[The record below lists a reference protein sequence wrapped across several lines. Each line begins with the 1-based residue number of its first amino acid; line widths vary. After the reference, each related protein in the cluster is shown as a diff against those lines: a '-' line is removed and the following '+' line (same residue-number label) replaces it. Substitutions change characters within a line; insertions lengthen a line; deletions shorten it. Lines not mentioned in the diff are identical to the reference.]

1 MVADNRRLL
10 TPDRIANLTIVQGIK
25 RLGAPAVA
33 VLGALLL
40 GLMAMSLV
48 IDKDA
53 ARKSIEA
60 QIRAATGLELVVHGK
75 TEVSVF
81 PGSYVTLHQVA
92 LKGEN
97 DNSSTLT
104 VDALTA
110 NLSLLPIFTRR
121 FEVADLTLLN
131 PHVTVTRNAD
141 GGSNWTPIVETLA
154 RNMKP
159 NTASPVSFSEIRVMQ
174 GTVVVRDE
182 PRNMVEIIDKI
193 DLSLGWPSIS
203 RSFAATGQFDWR
215 GERVDGSLNVADFA
229 AMLAGD
235 RSVVKARLTAAP
247 LKVGFDGAI
256 SNRSSLLLD
265 GNVTADSKSFRDA
278 LRWIGQTPLAN
289 GGFGRFTLKA
299 RANLVG
305 ESVALTSVNVD
316 LDGNAAE
323 GVLTYNATTGRKT
336 LQGTLAADAL
346 DLTPYIGTVRL
357 LASGARDWNR
367 QLFDLRGLSATDL
380 DIRLSA
386 AKVTVGTSKFGR
398 TALGA
403 NLRGGTLALSVG
415 EAQIYGGTVK
425 GSLGVT
431 RSDDS
436 ADFKAQFR
444 FSDVDLESS
453 SNELFGVRA
462 LRGRGDLI
470 VSLEA
475 SGSSAF
481 ALAQSLDGTAKLTG
495 RDGSIGGFNVEQL
508 LRRLEKRPLSG
519 AGNFRNGTTPFDKLN
534 ATISINNGMATA
546 ENIQIDGP
554 AAQLTLTGT
563 ASIPSRE
570 YDLKGTASLVSAP
583 DSQPGFQLP
592 FVVQGPWDD
601 PLIFPDS
608 DILIRRSQGAA
619 PLLDSLKDRKTRD
632 AVKAVIDRLTGGRK
646 SPDPAPP
653 TAETPSAPAEP
664 APSADIP
671 ATTSQPPEATPP
683 TPPAATSE
691 PNSTA
696 N

>member
-1 MVADNRRLL
+1 
-10 TPDRIANLTIVQGIK
+10 
-25 RLGAPAVA
+25 
-33 VLGALLL
+33 
-40 GLMAMSLV
+40 MSLV

-53 ARKSIEA
+53 ARKSVEA

-75 TEVSVF
+75 TEVSIF

-104 VDALTA
+104 VEALTA
-110 NLSLLPIFTRR
+110 NLSLLPIFARR
-121 FEVADLTLLN
+121 FEVADLALLN
-131 PHVTVTRNAD
+131 PRVTVTRDANGD
-141 GGSNWTPIVETLA
+141 SNWTPIIQTLA
-154 RNMKP
+154 NNMKP
-159 NTASPVSFSEIRVMQ
+159 NTISPMSFSEIRVIQ
-174 GTVVVRDE
+174 GTVMFRD
-182 PRNMVEIIDKI
+182 PARNIDETIDKI

-203 RSFAATGQFDWR
+203 RSFAATGQFDWH
-215 GERVDGSLNVADFA
+215 GERVDGSFGVADFA

-235 RSVVKARLTAAP
+235 RSGLKARLAAAP
-247 LKVGFDGAI
+247 LKVAFDGAI
-256 SNRSSLLLD
+256 SNRASLLLD
-265 GNVTADSKSFRDA
+265 GNLTADSTSFRDA
-278 LRWIGQTPLAN
+278 LRWIGQTPLAD
-289 GGFGRFTLKA
+289 GGFGRFSLKA
-299 RANLVG
+299 RANIVG
-305 ESVALTSVNVD
+305 ESVALTNVNVD

-323 GVLTYNATTGRKT
+323 GVLTYNGTTGRQT
-336 LQGTLAADAL
+336 LQGTLAADTL

-367 QLFDLRGLSATDL
+367 QIFDLSGLSATDL

-386 AKVTVGTSKFGR
+386 AKVTIGPSKLGR

-403 NLRGGTLALSVG
+403 NLRNGTLALSVG
-415 EAQIYGGTVK
+415 EAQIYGGIIK

-436 ADFKAQFR
+436 ADVRAQFR
-444 FSDVDLESS
+444 FNDVDLEAGAS
-453 SNELFGVRA
+453 ELFGIRT

-481 ALAQSLDGTAKLTG
+481 ALAQSLDGTAALSG
-495 RDGSIGGFNVEQL
+495 HDGSITGFNIEQL

-534 ATISINNGMATA
+534 VAISIKDGVATA
-546 ENIQIDGP
+546 DNVQIVGSTT
-554 AAQLTLTGT
+554 QVTLTGT

-570 YDLKGTASLVSAP
+570 YDLKGTANLISAP
-583 DSQPGFQLP
+583 DASPGFELP

-608 DILIRRSQGAA
+608 DILIRHSPGAA
-619 PLLDSLKDRKTRD
+619 PLLDSLKEHKTRD
-632 AVKAVIDRLTGGRK
+632 AVKAVIDRLQGGRK
-646 SPDPAPP
+646 TDPATDAPATQGQPSAPP
-653 TAETPSAPAEP
+653 TTATSPPGETPAA
-664 APSADIP
+664 
-671 ATTSQPPEATPP
+671 
-683 TPPAATSE
+683 PPAAAPE
-691 PNSTA
+691 PNSST

>member
-1 MVADNRRLL
+1 MA
-10 TPDRIANLTIVQGIK
+10 QGIK
-25 RLGAPAVA
+25 RLAAPAVA

-40 GLMAMSLV
+40 GLMLMSLV

-53 ARKSIEA
+53 ARRSVEA

-92 LKGEN
+92 LKGESE
-97 DNSSTLT
+97 DSSTFT

-110 NLSLLPIFTRR
+110 NLSMLPIFARR
-121 FEVADLTLLN
+121 FEVSNLTLLN

-141 GGSNWTPIVETLA
+141 GGSNWTPIIETLA
-154 RNMKP
+154 GNMKP

-174 GTVVVRDE
+174 GTVVFRDDT
-182 PRNMVEIIDKI
+182 RNIAEIIDKI

-215 GERVDGSLNVADFA
+215 GERVDGSLSVADFA
-229 AMLAGD
+229 AMLAGE
-235 RSVVKARLTAAP
+235 RSVVKARLAAAP
-247 LKVGFDGAI
+247 LKVGFDGAV

-265 GNVTADSKSFRDA
+265 GNVTADSKSLREA
-278 LRWIGQTPLAN
+278 LRWIGQTPLAD
-289 GGFGRFTLKA
+289 GGFGPFSLKA
-299 RANLVG
+299 RANIVG
-305 ESVALTSVNVD
+305 ESVALTGVNID
-316 LDGNAAE
+316 LDSNAAE
-323 GVLTYNATTGRKT
+323 GVLTYNAITGRQT
-336 LQGTLAADAL
+336 LQGTLAADTL
-346 DLTPYIGTVRL
+346 DLTPYVGTIRL

-386 AKVTVGTSKFGR
+386 AKVTVGASKFGR

-431 RSDDS
+431 RSDET
-436 ADFKAQFR
+436 AEFKAQFR
-444 FSDVDLESS
+444 FNDVDLEASG
-453 SNELFGVRA
+453 NELFGVRA

-475 SGSSAF
+475 SGASAF

-519 AGNFRNGTTPFDKLN
+519 AGNFRNGTTPFNKLN
-534 ATISINNGMATA
+534 AEISINNGIATA
-546 ENIQIDGP
+546 DHIQIDGP

-583 DSQPGFQLP
+583 DAPPGFQLP

-632 AVKAVIDRLTGGRK
+632 AVKAVIDRLSGGRK
-646 SPDPAPP
+646 TPEPDPAPAA
-653 TAETPSAPAEP
+653 AETPSAPADL
-664 APSADIP
+664 APP
-671 ATTSQPPEATPP
+671 ATTSQPAEAAPP

-691 PNSTA
+691 PNSTT